1 VAHAL
6 SEEDENNKD
15 ENQSEK
21 QEKEKEESNESEKK
35 NPVTT
40 TSSTTTTN
48 EQSSGVVKK
57 PFQRLQFLVR
67 DWQNFDAEFHEGDN
81 NFEEFQLQEMDKYLS
96 DVFKARKASDLQST
110 REQIQKCFEKLDCFM
125 LPYPGTDVT
134 KKNYDGAI
142 KSIAPDFKTLLNQY
156 VRQIFD
162 KELEAK
168 SINNRFI
175 TGLELKNFFEVY
187 VKMFQAGERQFPR
200 AMTMLE
206 ATAEANNRSA
216 YDLALKS
223 YKDSMNDLVGEDRS
237 YVNEIA
243 VHDHNKEFLEKAIQ
257 IFNEIANMGPDDKI
271 NQSRQLLLETI
282 EQEKKRYFE
291 TNSLKNPYKDM
302 EYYLLPLT
310 VGVASYFLAKF
321 IDKTCSTEFCEAA
334 EDTFQN
340 IYLFVFVMML
350 VVFWRQL
357 RTAFFYLKEMVPVL
371 AGGGSIDLQSL
382 RGRATGGGGQQQQ
395 SGRSNKSKKN
405 T

>member
-1 VAHAL
+1 LLDKKNPVAHAL
-6 SEEDENNKD
+6 SEE
-15 ENQSEK
+15 EK
-21 QEKEKEESNESEKK
+21 QEKGSEEESEKKAEESESNESENQPLSEKEPTAV
-35 NPVTT
+35 NS
-40 TSSTTTTN
+40 SST
-48 EQSSGVVKK
+48 GVAKK

-67 DWQNFDAEFHEGDN
+67 DWQNFDAEFHEGDA
-81 NFEEFQLQEMDKYLS
+81 NFEEFQRNEMDKYLN

-110 REQIQKCFEKLDCFM
+110 REQILKCFEKLDCFM

-142 KSIAPDFKTLLNQY
+142 KSISVDFKTLLNEY

-162 KELEAK
+162 QELEAK
-168 SINNRFI
+168 LINNRFI

-187 VKMFQAGERQFPR
+187 VKMFQAGAKQFPR

-223 YKDSMNDLVGEDRS
+223 YKDSMNDLVGEDQS

-243 VHDHNKEFLEKAIQ
+243 VHDHNREFLEKAIQ
-257 IFNEIANMGPDDKI
+257 IFNEIANMGPEDKI

-321 IDKTCSTEFCEAA
+321 IDKTCSTDFCEAA

-350 VVFWRQL
+350 VVFWKQV
-357 RTAFFYLKEMVPVL
+357 RTAFFYLKEMIPVL
-371 AGGGSIDLQSL
+371 AGGGKIDLQSL
-382 RGRATGGGGQQQQ
+382 TGGGSRGQ
-395 SGRSNKSKKN
+395 SKGKSNKKKN
-405 T
+405 N